1 MFNPPHC
8 RSAPTLTT
16 PVRLYRVQSDCRNPR
31 CTHRYRYWV
40 TEQQR
45 TAALKRPE
53 TELFGVQVCP
63 VQRCGDDV
71 PILVR
76 HVRDAAF
83 DAAHT
88 ERIAR
93 NPLLRN
99 LHLHPELVAPVLSLK
114 PREAKVCALVVEGH
128 TTRKIAS
135 RLRVSPWTV
144 VKDIKT
150 AATALCAAEPHA
162 CRALP
167 RQTVVAY
174 YRTLAGSTEPEELF
188 QTPA

>member
-1 MFNPPHC
+1 M
-8 RSAPTLTT
+8 
-16 PVRLYRVQSDCRNPR
+16 RLYRVQSECRNPR

-40 TEQQR
+40 TDLQR

-53 TELFGVQVCP
+53 TELYGVQVCP

-76 HVRDAAF
+76 HVRDAQY

-99 LHLHPELVAPVLSLK
+99 LHLRPELVAPVLTLT
-114 PREAKVCALVVEGH
+114 PRQAKVCAMVVEGH

-135 RLRVSPWTV
+135 RLHVAARTV
-144 VKDIKT
+144 LKDVKD
-150 AATALCAAEPHA
+150 AASILCATEPNA
-162 CRALP
+162 CRVLP

-174 YRTLAGSTEPEELF
+174 YKALAGSTEPEELF
-188 QTPA
+188 RMSA